1 MAQQSQTG
9 SLSGRTPPPKLQ
21 STLEKAAPQLSGLSQ
36 FGQQNMKAD
45 DGSNAIPSTFDRMN
59 DPAGKG
65 IGSGSYEEQQANYGG
80 SLPISERGATPV
92 GRGRYD
98 PERVAER
105 RLKAYSRDI
114 DRQLS
119 PFAQAQNMGQPQ
131 AQQMSRNS
139 VFGAMMPP
147 PIATQ
152 YS

>member
-1 MAQQSQTG
+1 
-9 SLSGRTPPPKLQ
+9 
-21 STLEKAAPQLSGLSQ
+21 LSQ
-36 FGQQNMKAD
+36 FGQQQFL
-45 DGSNAIPSTFDRMN
+45 PSTFDRQQ

-92 GRGRYD
+92 GRGRSD

-105 RLKAYSRDI
+105 RLKAYSRYI

-139 VFGAMMPP
+139 VFGAMLPP

-152 YS
+152 YY